1 VPRAAAACKPVAS
14 LDGGPVPAVGAARLL
29 EGDVRVIVAR
39 DASGVYAF
47 TGVCS
52 HMGGALLL
60 EADGTSHCPAHDS
73 RFGKN
78 GEVLKGPAV
87 VPLRHFRSS
96 SESGTEDLGRHDGS
110 RARRSLESRPHELA
124 TAGGVTGGR

>member
-1 VPRAAAACKPVAS
+1 MTGCAACFARVPRAAAACKPVAS

-29 EGDVRVIVAR
+29 EGDVRAIVAR

-52 HMGGALLL
+52 HMGGALFL

-87 VPLRHFRSS
+87 VPLRHFAVRVC
-96 SESGTEDLGRHDGS
+96 DGRVWVRPLEVVPAD
-110 RARRSLESRPHELA
+110 RREP
-124 TAGGVTGGR
+124 V